1 MTKQSILNEKTLTI
15 VSDYFGRNE
24 LRSMTIKKG
33 MGITK
38 NTEISDVD
46 LIFIKDQENQDL
58 DYSVKFK
65 LQTVCADLFR
75 YIKAINTSPGFSVEL
90 ADGSENIKEDILND
104 KLMALIEI
112 IRDRVKSA
120 QKEQKV
126 QSISFVGNTFI
137 LNNST
142 KFKVLSDDGE
152 GRLNIEILSKD
163 LPMDALLTASG
174 LLDGLY
180 LGSIKLAE
188 S

>member
-1 MTKQSILNEKTLTI
+1 MNTDVMLNEQTISLTTNYL
-15 VSDYFGRNE
+15 SRNE
-24 LRSMTIKKG
+24 IRSITVKRG
-33 MGITK
+33 SGITK
-38 NTEISDVD
+38 STEISNIDI
-46 LIFIKDQENQDL
+46 IFIKDKNDISL

-65 LQTVCADLFR
+65 LQTDCADIFH
-75 YIKAINTSPGFSVEL
+75 YVIAINTSPVFNIEL
-90 ADGSENIKEDILND
+90 TEESKAISADIVNEKVLS
-104 KLMALIEI
+104 LIDI

-126 QSISFVGNTFI
+126 QNISYVGNTFV

-152 GRLNIEILSKD
+152 GRLNIEILTRD

-180 LGSIKLAE
+180 LGSIKLAD